1 MCAGSRFLH
10 RLSQPKALAVRQD
23 LCVSVTPSSVTLAL
37 SMGQL
42 HYYFPEQKKK
52 KKYVTL
58 RLAVLSWDHG
68 FRALVYAI
76 FPINFEESLLLNHNV
91 KPPCGNIKMNF

>member
-37 SMGQL
+37 SIGQL

-52 KKYVTL
+52 KNVTL
-58 RLAVLSWDHG
+58 PLTVLSWDG
-68 FRALVYAI
+68 FSALVYVI
-76 FPINFEESLLLNHNV
+76 FPINFEESLLSNHNV